1 MPAERRFG
9 MDHDHYDWSPL
20 SKRGIL
26 RWPDGARVALCVI
39 VDLDH
44 PEWQPPEDSFATPF
58 AGGLSARSYPDYARL
73 GHREYGHRVGIF
85 RVLDTLEKHGIKAT
99 VAMDAMTAENYP
111 FLVRHCQERGAEII
125 GHGVSLTRMITS
137 NMTEDE
143 ERAYIG
149 QSVSALTQAT
159 GNSPA
164 GWLGPE
170 YGESS
175 RTPQLLSEAGIS
187 YVCDWVNDEQPYPL
201 KSPHGEIFAL
211 PVMVELDDVVALWD
225 RRVNVGRYQQLIE
238 DGFDTLYQDGQQN
251 GRTMVLNLHP
261 WLIGQP
267 FRIGYLDRALGHIMR
282 RGGVWAA
289 TGSEIVDWYRSN
301 PPTA

>member
-9 MDHDHYDWSPL
+9 MDHEHYDWSPL

-111 FLVRHCQERGAEII
+111 FLVRHCQEQGVEII
-125 GHGVSLTRMITS
+125 GHGVALTRMITS
-137 NMTEDE
+137 NMSEDV
-143 ERAYIG
+143 EREYIG
-149 QSVSALTQAT
+149 QSISAPDPGHGERAGRMAGTGIRRVRPDSPVALRGQASATSAT
-159 GNSPA
+159 G
-164 GWLGPE
+164 
-170 YGESS
+170 
-175 RTPQLLSEAGIS
+175 
-187 YVCDWVNDEQPYPL
+187 
-201 KSPHGEIFAL
+201 
-211 PVMVELDDVVALWD
+211 
-225 RRVNVGRYQQLIE
+225 
-238 DGFDTLYQDGQQN
+238 
-251 GRTMVLNLHP
+251 
-261 WLIGQP
+261 
-267 FRIGYLDRALGHIMR
+267 
-282 RGGVWAA
+282 
-289 TGSEIVDWYRSN
+289 
-301 PPTA
+301 